1 MSVKINGM
9 ATLTLTLKLPF
20 YRLNQCKAQEFERL
34 TELNK
39 AMTNQLLETPKTDR
53 RKWGHPTFF
62 LSINT

>member
-1 MSVKINGM
+1 M

-20 YRLNQCKAQEFERL
+20 YRLNQCQAQEFERL

-39 AMTNQLLETPKTDR
+39 GMTNQLLETPKTDK
-53 RKWGHPTFF
+53 RKWDAPTFF

>member
-1 MSVKINGM
+1 MSVNINGV

-20 YRLNQCKAQEFERL
+20 YRLNQCQAQEFERL

-39 AMTNQLLETPKTDR
+39 GMTNQLLETPKTDK
-53 RKWGHPTFF
+53 RKWDAPTFF